1 MKLKSTRIAL
11 ICLLLSALCCLS
23 PLYARESY
31 TITVAQVESLTTSLT
46 TLKNLTINLC
56 QKLESYKQGLQV
68 TAQELAASQ
77 QELKLVKGE
86 SNTFILK
93 LNNQQKTLLM
103 QSESLKNAKQSLKRL
118 NRRNKAKDILF
129 TLIIGGLIAIKR

>member
-1 MKLKSTRIAL
+1 MKLKSTRMAL
-11 ICLLLSALCCLS
+11 ICLLLSVLCCSS

-31 TITVAQVESLTTSLT
+31 TITVAQVEALTTSLT

-103 QSESLKNAKQSLKRL
+103 QSESLNNAKKSLKRL
-118 NRRNKAKDILF
+118 KRRNKAKDILF
-129 TLIIGGLIAIKR
+129 GLIIVGLAAYR

>member
-1 MKLKSTRIAL
+1 
-11 ICLLLSALCCLS
+11 LSAFCCSS

-31 TITVAQVESLTTSLT
+31 TITVAQVEALTKSLT
-46 TLKNLTINLC
+46 TLKNLTISLC

-77 QELKLVKGE
+77 QELKLVKSE

-103 QSESLKNAKQSLKRL
+103 QSESLTSAKKSLKRL
-118 NRRNKAKDILF
+118 RRRNRAKDILF
-129 TLIIGGLIAIKR
+129 TLIIGGLIAIRR

>member
-1 MKLKSTRIAL
+1 MI
-11 ICLLLSALCCLS
+11 IFFIFFSAFCAS
-23 PLYARESY
+23 PVFARESF
-31 TITVAQVESLTTSLT
+31 TITVAQVEALTTSLT
-46 TLKNLTINLC
+46 TLKNLTVNLC
-56 QKLESYKQGLQV
+56 RKLESYKQGLQV

-103 QSESLKNAKQSLKRL
+103 QSESLNNAKKSLKRL
-118 NRRNKAKDILF
+118 RRRNKAKDILF
-129 TLIIGGLIAIKR
+129 GLIIGGLIAIKR